1 MIFYLFII
9 YIYTFLDLPSK
20 VNFEAFVDDV
30 SKYRV
35 DTSKEVLAVS
45 LDTSF
50 AALNPKNNNT
60 ISPYPNAKALKR
72 KLKLKSSDEV
82 KDRDFILLLN
92 SYKSDKKYLKNP
104 QEDKTTVITVEIFE
118 ALLQLNKLDYPYAN
132 KFKYESFNFNNNTS
146 FSSFTTTNSTNPF
159 SSMFNSTA
167 NGNFKFD
174 ANAFKNFNFTFTYD
188 KTKMTYNQLN
198 LRKNATAI
206 NNTAANN
213 DFKFGK
219 FIEANKLPNVIHWKD
234 TLISKGKEHF
244 SRKKYEYRRIIALG
258 DIHGDYDK
266 LVRVL
271 RHANLIDRNNDW
283 IGTDTILVQTVSF

>member
-1 MIFYLFII
+1 MLYFI
-9 YIYTFLDLPSK
+9 YIKFLDLPSK

-35 DTSKEVLAVS
+35 DTTKENLAVA
-45 LDTSF
+45 LDTDF
-50 AALNPKNNNT
+50 APLNPNSNNT

-72 KLKLKSSDEV
+72 KLKSSG
-82 KDRDFILLLN
+82 KAKGRDFILLLN

-132 KFKYESFNFNNNTS
+132 KNKYESFNFD
-146 FSSFTTTNSTNPF
+146 NSTDPF
-159 SSMFNSTA
+159 SSSLPPPPPMFGS
-167 NGNFKFD
+167 GNIKFD
-174 ANAFKNFNFTFTYD
+174 ADSLKNIKID
-188 KTKMTYNQLN
+188 KTKMTLNQLN

-206 NNTAANN
+206 NDTAANN

-266 LVRVL
+266 LVKVL
-271 RHANLIDRNNDW
+271 RHANLIDRKNNW
-283 IGTDTILVQTVSF
+283 IGTDTILVQTVCF